1 MANIR
6 SSSNPIQPTSST
18 KPRQIPSRLPQN
30 RSHGVWGFL
39 VGVDPILVVKAI
51 VGHSGAKWELGL
63 EFILVSSGLEG
74 NRDWES
80 FALSARESQTRT
92 RGRVTTTTS
101 SAWPA
106 PRQPRNSR
114 GTTQSRGTPIDAGES
129 RGTGVNITSLV
140 TACNN
145 RTGRGGQFFPGAKK
159 GGAINPPFKNCPK
172 WNLHQPS
179 LVFPHPLVF
188 LVADELPLARPSCL
202 ALEHEV
208 QELLRDSEELRGLGG
223 CAEGGF

>member
-92 RGRVTTTTS
+92 RGWATTTIS
-101 SAWPA
+101 SVHPA
-106 PRQPRNSR
+106 TQHGSATRFH
-114 GTTQSRGTPIDAGES
+114 TQSRGTPIDAGQS
-129 RGTGVNITSLV
+129 RGTGLRIMYIVTS
-140 TACNN
+140 CNN
-145 RTGRGGQFFPGAKK
+145 RHGAGGVAFAGSEKRGNEK
-159 GGAINPPFKNCPK
+159 
-172 WNLHQPS
+172 
-179 LVFPHPLVF
+179 
-188 LVADELPLARPSCL
+188 VAPDKIFGLAFAHS
-202 ALEHEV
+202 
-208 QELLRDSEELRGLGG
+208 
-223 CAEGGF
+223 